1 MHLTD
6 IAREYDILKI
16 HSIDKRGSWDEEKR
30 GVTITCY
37 RSRTVYGM
45 HSGESREDNDNDDNY
60 VDNNLYDYNNFH
72 YHIHDVNNINN
83 DNTGKRLNLY
93 RILS

>member
-1 MHLTD
+1 
-6 IAREYDILKI
+6 
-16 HSIDKRGSWDEEKR
+16 
-30 GVTITCY
+30 
-37 RSRTVYGM
+37 M